1 MSYLDIQ
8 GRKVRVSNL
17 DKVLW
22 PRTGTTKGQMLDYY
36 IKVSP
41 WLLPCLRGRLI
52 SMQRFPNGVEAKG
65 FYQKNCPGN
74 PPPWVNTYAI
84 RRKDGRQTEYV
95 LIDSLPTLI
104 WLANLGV
111 IEFHPWLSSLPHLD
125 NPDFAVFD
133 LDPMEKYGFE
143 EVRQVALAIKE
154 LLDRLKLRGQAK
166 TSGDTGL
173 QIFIPLEPVYTY
185 KQVRD
190 FVLACCAVINKKYP
204 HWTTLERNIKHRE
217 GKIYLDYGQNAREQ
231 TIVSAYSL
239 RPRLLPSY
247 SAPLHWEDLD
257 RRLEP
262 ERFNL
267 HSYLKNSRPQV
278 WLDGVPKQRLESA
291 ADILKKML

>member
-1 MSYLDIQ
+1 M
-8 GRKVRVSNL
+8 
-17 DKVLW
+17 
-22 PRTGTTKGQMLDYY
+22 
-36 IKVSP
+36 
-41 WLLPCLRGRLI
+41 
-52 SMQRFPNGVEAKG
+52 
-65 FYQKNCPGN
+65 
-74 PPPWVNTYAI
+74 
-84 RRKDGRQTEYV
+84 
-95 LIDSLPTLI
+95 
-104 WLANLGV
+104 ANLGV

-166 TSGDTGL
+166 TSGATGL

-267 HSYLKNSRPQV
+267 HSFLKNSRPQV